1 MKKVAIITSGYFPV
15 PPVKGGA
22 IEALINMLIEENN
35 VEKHLNLI
43 VYSMYDEQAKKKQI
57 ETSTQKLF
65 LLKSRNS

>member
-1 MKKVAIITSGYFPV
+1 
-15 PPVKGGA
+15 
-22 IEALINMLIEENN
+22 MLIEENN

-43 VYSMYDEQAKKKQI
+43 VYSMYDEQAEKKQI